1 MISFLKF
8 NFFDFIDIL
17 LTSILIFYFLRLFKG
32 TKVPQMLLGIIFI
45 LLIAFAAY
53 IFDFDSLKWIIQN
66 IKTIGL
72 IAIIIIFQ
80 PEIRRALSL
89 FGRTPIIRYFFGE
102 RSKDVEG
109 IVDEIVAA
117 SFTLRDRGFGAL
129 IAIER
134 KLGLKEYIEKGGV
147 YINAEV
153 SAPLIVTIFT
163 PPSPL
168 HDGAIIIKGK
178 EIVAAG
184 CILPLSESSEIDP
197 ALGLRHRAGIGI
209 TEVTDAICIIVSE
222 EKREVSLAIN
232 GKLYKNMDKRNLKAN
247 LSSLLIS

>member
-89 FGRTPIIRYFFGE
+89 FGRTPLVKYFFE
-102 RSKDVEG
+102 IKSKDVEK
-109 IVDEIVAA
+109 IIDEIVAA
-117 SFTLRDRGFGAL
+117 SFILRDRGFGAL
-129 IAIER
+129 IVIER
-134 KLGLKEYIEKGGV
+134 RLGLKEYIEKGGV
-147 YINAEV
+147 YINAQV

-178 EIVAAG
+178 EIIAAG
-184 CILPLSESSEIDP
+184 CILPLTESLDIDP
-197 ALGLRHRAGIGI
+197 TLGLRHRAGIGI

-232 GKLYKNMDKRNLKAN
+232 GKLYKNMDKRNLRTN
-247 LSSLLIS
+247 LYSLLIF

>member
-17 LTSILIFYFLRLFKG
+17 LTSVLIFYFLRLFKG
-32 TKVPQMLLGIIFI
+32 TKVPQMVLGIVFIF
-45 LLIAFAAY
+45 LIAFAAY

-89 FGRTPIIRYFFGE
+89 FGRTPLVRYFFE
-102 RSKDVEG
+102 IKKEDVEKV
-109 IVDEIVAA
+109 IDEIVAA
-117 SFTLRDRGFGAL
+117 CFILRDRGFGAL
-129 IAIER
+129 IVIER
-134 KLGLKEYIEKGGV
+134 KLGLKEYIEKGGT
-147 YINAEV
+147 YINAKV
-153 SAPLIVTIFT
+153 SAPLIITIFT

-168 HDGAIIIKGK
+168 HDGAIIIKDK
-178 EIVAAG
+178 EIIAAG
-184 CILPLSESSEIDP
+184 CILPLSESADIDP

-232 GKLYKNMDKRNLKAN
+232 GKLYKNLNKRDLITN
-247 LSSLLIS
+247 LSSLFIS